1 MILKLYFELEKN
13 TLPSDYSP
21 AFLSMIK
28 NALSYSCEEL
38 YNSYYENNKSK
49 EKNFCFAV
57 RLPAPKFQN
66 DKIELGDTN
75 GDMQI
80 HILDPEDAID
90 FYNAFMSQK
99 NKSYPFPN
107 GNKIKITKIEMRN
120 HKTVTS
126 NTILIKMNSP
136 LLVRCH
142 ENGKDMYLSYKDE
155 NFQKYFFMS
164 AAHTIKEILNI
175 ETPADSIHIEPVDA
189 RKTVVN
195 TFGSKITGNIGIFKL
210 TGSLT
215 LLNTLIQQDSAADVL
230 KVLAVLR
237 SLWRCEQLLENCLK
251 TELGSSFMLNA
262 GICGFIRFMEHN
274 NAEKGKDYDY
284 QGQSLFIDIDYLK
297 NNDISEMY
305 ISTMSEIFEE
315 NTKHFRTLN
324 EKHEIDKLNSIGID
338 NLDDKQKK

>member
-99 NKSYPFPN
+99 NKSYTFPN
-107 GNKIKITKIEMRN
+107 GNKIKITKLEMRN

-164 AAHTIKEILNI
+164 AAHTIKEILDI
-175 ETPADSIHIEPVDA
+175 ETPADSIHIEPVDT

-215 LLNTLIQQDSAADVL
+215 LLNTLIQ
-230 KVLAVLR
+230 
-237 SLWRCEQLLENCLK
+237 
-251 TELGSSFMLNA
+251 TGLGSRRSQ
-262 GICGFIRFMEHN
+262 GFGCFTVIMEV
-274 NAEKGKDYDY
+274 
-284 QGQSLFIDIDYLK
+284 
-297 NNDISEMY
+297 
-305 ISTMSEIFEE
+305 
-315 NTKHFRTLN
+315 
-324 EKHEIDKLNSIGID
+324 
-338 NLDDKQKK
+338 